1 MDGIINGLFNNLA
14 TTLRNVSLAVG
25 IVAFIWGALQYATSV
40 GSTHQMEQGK
50 TAMKAAVI
58 GVGAVMLASAIVGV
72 VFSALGSSATP
83 IH

>member
-58 GVGAVMLASAIVGV
+58 GVGAVMLASAIVGA
-72 VFSALGSSATP
+72 VFNALGTGATP